1 MDDRRPKAPCF
12 CDNGSPQRP
21 GRKRFDMAQSE
32 MEIIINGFPEKM
44 PAGIT
49 ISGVMERIREKDA
62 HVIVELNRK
71 VIFPRRYGDT
81 VVHHGDMLEF
91 INPDFGG

>member
-1 MDDRRPKAPCF
+1 
-12 CDNGSPQRP
+12 
-21 GRKRFDMAQSE
+21 MAQSE
-32 MEIIINGFPEKM
+32 IEIIINGFPEKV

-49 ISGVMERIREKDA
+49 ISGVMEHIQERDA

-71 VIFPRRYGDT
+71 VVYPQRYGHT
-81 VVHHGDMLEF
+81 VVHHGDTLEF